1 MNTNNNDNPN
11 SMYEFDIDSILLEFG
26 DLKEEP
32 DPEEPVFD
40 LRFTIEDSSGAE
52 DAVFSSAIEDGL
64 SEKDDDS
71 FGIHFR
77 ELASA
82 LKGSGDEPS
91 DTASVSDFNSED
103 ILREFESDDPEELE
117 STIDPN
123 AVRAEFENDGAL
135 SEAVPVQQKSA
146 SEPEPVAASEP
157 KTVVTASD
165 DFIVNI
171 PMVGRINSL
180 NASAAA
186 SIIMYEV
193 LRQRRG

>member
-40 LRFTIEDSSGAE
+40 LRLPIEDISGAE

-77 ELASA
+77 ELA
-82 LKGSGDEPS
+82 
-91 DTASVSDFNSED
+91 
-103 ILREFESDDPEELE
+103 
-117 STIDPN
+117 
-123 AVRAEFENDGAL
+123 
-135 SEAVPVQQKSA
+135 
-146 SEPEPVAASEP
+146 
-157 KTVVTASD
+157 
-165 DFIVNI
+165 
-171 PMVGRINSL
+171 
-180 NASAAA
+180 
-186 SIIMYEV
+186 
-193 LRQRRG
+193 